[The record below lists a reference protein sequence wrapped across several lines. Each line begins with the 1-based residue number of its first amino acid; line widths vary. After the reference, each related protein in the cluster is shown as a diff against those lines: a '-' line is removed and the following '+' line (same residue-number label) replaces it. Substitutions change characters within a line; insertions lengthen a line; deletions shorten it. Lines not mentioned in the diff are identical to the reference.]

1 MSVLIRLFHAQACSE
16 QAFEYL
22 NSHDTQFKDVDPPA
36 LSHCIANGINATIDP
51 PTPCAPRLLGATE
64 WRLEPTGGL
73 RQSP

>member
-1 MSVLIRLFHAQACSE
+1 MLKHAQNKSLSTSTARIDL
-16 QAFEYL
+16 FR
-22 NSHDTQFKDVDPPA
+22 DVDPPA